1 MGDLFTMDYIKKS
14 DWAANLEHLYRVAT
28 LVTAAHDVDT
38 ALQTI
43 IDSAR
48 EITGAELGAIGVPGE
63 RGKPMAHFITSGLPD
78 DAVIPLAHP
87 PIGRGVLSVLLREG
101 KTVRLTDIRH
111 HPYYEGWPAGHP
123 MLDSFL
129 GVPIQFNGEVVGD
142 LYLGNKMNGEPFSEE
157 DQRLIEMLAAHAA
170 VVIQSLR
177 DHEKTQQLAIMRERE
192 AIAAQLQDDVLQAMY
207 GVGLLMG
214 TINLN
219 QPEQVAR
226 DLHDIRMTFDDA
238 IERLRLHLTELASGS

>member
-1 MGDLFTMDYIKKS
+1 MGIFTMDYIQQS
-14 DWAANLEHLYRVAT
+14 DWAQNLEHLYRVAT

-63 RGKPMAHFITSGLPD
+63 PGKPMAHFLTSGLPD
-78 DAVIPLAHP
+78 DAHMPLAHP
-87 PIGRGVLSVLLREG
+87 PIGRGVLSILLHEG
-101 KTVRLTDIRH
+101 KTVRLSNVRQ
-111 HPYYEGWPAGHP
+111 HPYFEGWPAGHP

-129 GVPIQFNGEVVGD
+129 GMPIQFNGEVVGD
-142 LYLGNKMNGEPFSEE
+142 LYLANKADGEPFSEE

-177 DHEKTQQLAIMRERE
+177 DRERTQQLAIMRERE
-192 AIAAQLQDDVLQAMY
+192 AIARELQDDVLQAMF

-214 TINLN
+214 NI
-219 QPEQVAR
+219 
-226 DLHDIRMTFDDA
+226 DLSEPRQAAHDLQDIRVTFDDA
-238 IERLRLHLTELASGS
+238 IERLRRHLTELASG